1 MSSSSKTTDGMKKTD
16 TLLMPGVI
24 NTDEPARF
32 RHLNPKQFEAVTTKG
47 PVLVIAGAGTGKT
60 ATMVHRVSYLIHE
73 GVDPRRILLLTFTK
87 KAATEMQDRVSRL
100 FKNNVGKLVAGG
112 TFHSYANN
120 TLRQFANLIGI
131 PVNFNILDTP
141 DSEDVI
147 DKVRT
152 DLGVDRQVKTSP
164 KKGRL
169 YSIISASRNRQI
181 SIRQII
187 ETEYTGLKDY
197 ISAIEAV
204 EAEYKAYKIK
214 LGLLDYDDLI
224 ERLVIM
230 LKKNDALRQLV
241 SRRFDFLMVDEFQD
255 TNSLQLEL
263 VRLITPSGNNVMVV
277 GDDMQS
283 IYAFRGANHEN
294 ILKFPQL
301 FPGCKVITLEQN
313 YRSQPSLL
321 DFSNQIIANALTR
334 YDKQLWSD
342 KPVGPLPVVGKF
354 MDAGEEAAFVAD
366 EIQRYTETGVPNEQ
380 VAVLTRNA
388 RGSEHVELELT
399 IRGIPYVVVGG
410 VKFIER
416 KHVKDILA
424 YLKIAHNMKD
434 QISWHRVLKLL
445 PGIGVRTAEKI
456 LLFLEDGNILEYSPG
471 AKYEQTVRKLGQ
483 VINDIADDQVS
494 LPEKF
499 ERIKSHY
506 YPILESTDKDAEV
519 KKKDIE
525 LLQGMSSGYVSLDE
539 FLAELILNPPSKKLV
554 NRVDPLIDETDEKP
568 VTISTIHSAK
578 GLEWHTVFVIQV
590 LEGIIPSSKAVT
602 EEEVEEERRM
612 FYVACTRAKG
622 NLYLTY
628 PSFLPGY
635 NAYFHQP
642 SRFLEEIDDRKYLNI
657 NFFKK

>member
-1 MSSSSKTTDGMKKTD
+1 MKKTD

-47 PVLVIAGAGTGKT
+47 PALVIAGAGTGKT
-60 ATMVHRVSYLIHE
+60 ATMVHRVSYLIQE

-87 KAATEMQDRVSRL
+87 KAATDMQDRVSAL
-100 FKNNVGKLVAGG
+100 LKNNIGEQVAGG
-112 TFHSYANN
+112 TFHSYANH
-120 TLRQFANLIGI
+120 TLRQYANLIGI

-152 DLGVDRQVKTSP
+152 DLGVDRQVRTFP

-169 YSIISASRNRQI
+169 FFIISASRNRQI
-181 SIRQII
+181 SIRQLI
-187 ETEYTGLKDY
+187 EKEYTGLKDY

-204 EAEYKAYKIK
+204 AAEYMAYKIK
-214 LGLLDYDDLI
+214 HGLLDFDDLI

-230 LKKNDALRQLV
+230 LKKYDALRQLV

-263 VRLITPSGNNVMVV
+263 VRLITPKGDNIMVV

-321 DFSNQIIANALTR
+321 DFTNEIVANALIR
-334 YDKQLWSD
+334 FDKKLWSA
-342 KPVGPLPVVGKF
+342 KPVGLKPIVGKF
-354 MDAGEEAAFVAD
+354 MDAGEEAAFIAD
-366 EIQRYTETGVPNEQ
+366 EIQRYTETGVPTEQ
-380 VAVLTRNA
+380 VAVLTRNS

-399 IRGIPYVVVGG
+399 KRGIPYVVVGG

-424 YLKIAHNMKD
+424 YMKIAHNMKD

-445 PGIGVRTAEKI
+445 PGVGVRTAEKI

-471 AKYEQTVRKLGQ
+471 GKYEQPVRILGQ
-483 VINDIADDQVS
+483 VIHDIADDKVS

-506 YPILESTDKDAEV
+506 FPILDAIDKEAAV
-519 KKKDIE
+519 KKADIE
-525 LLQGMSSGYVSLDE
+525 LLQGMSAGYESLDE
-539 FLAELILNPPSKKLV
+539 FLSELILNPPSKKLV
-554 NRVDPLIDETDEKP
+554 SRVDPLIDETEGKP

-612 FYVACTRAKG
+612 FYVACTRAKE

-635 NAYFHQP
+635 NAFFHQP
-642 SRFLEEIDDRKYLNI
+642 SRFLEEIDDDKYLNI
-657 NFFKK
+657 NNLNNVYENN

>member
-1 MSSSSKTTDGMKKTD
+1 MNKTD
-16 TLLMPGVI
+16 ALPGVI
-24 NTDEPARF
+24 TTNRHSQF
-32 RHLNPKQFEAVTTKG
+32 RHLNPKQYEAVTTKG
-47 PVLVIAGAGTGKT
+47 PALVIAGAGTGKT

-87 KAATEMQDRVSRL
+87 KAATEMQDRVSAL
-100 FKNNVGKLVAGG
+100 LKNNIGKQVAGG
-112 TFHSYANN
+112 TFHSYANH
-120 TLRQFANLIGI
+120 TLRQYANLIGI
-131 PVNFNILDTP
+131 LVNFNILDTP

-152 DLGVDRQVKTSP
+152 DLGVDKQARAFPQ
-164 KKGRL
+164 KGRL
-169 YSIISASRNRQI
+169 YNIIAASRNRQI
-181 SIRQII
+181 SIRQVI
-187 ETEYTGLKDY
+187 ETEYTGLIDY
-197 ISAIEAV
+197 VSTIETVA
-204 EAEYKAYKIK
+204 AKYKAYKIK
-214 LGLLDYDDLI
+214 HGLLDFDDLI
-224 ERLVIM
+224 ETLVNELISNEELRRLVCQRY
-230 LKKNDALRQLV
+230 DY
-241 SRRFDFLMVDEFQD
+241 LMVDEFQD
-255 TNSLQLEL
+255 TNVLQLEL
-263 VRLITPSGNNVMVV
+263 VRLITPSGNNVLVV

-294 ILKFPQL
+294 ILKFPHL
-301 FPGCKVITLEQN
+301 FPGCKIITLEQN

-321 DFSNQIIANALTR
+321 DFSNEIVANALIR
-334 YDKQLWSD
+334 FDKKLWSD
-342 KPVGPLPVVGKF
+342 KPVGQMPVVGKF
-354 MDAGEEAAFVAD
+354 MDAGEEAEFIAV
-366 EIQRYTETGVPNEQ
+366 EIQRYMEAGVPTDQ
-380 VAVLTRNA
+380 IAVLTRNA

-434 QISWHRVLKLL
+434 QIAWHRVLKLL
-445 PGIGVRTAEKI
+445 PGVGTRTAEKI
-456 LLFLEDGNILEYSPG
+456 LLFLEGGNILEYSPG

-554 NRVDPLIDETDEKP
+554 NRVDPLIDETEEEP

-602 EEEVEEERRM
+602 KEEVEEERRM
-612 FYVACTRAKG
+612 FYVACTRAKE
-622 NLYLTY
+622 NFYMTY

-642 SRFLEEIDDRKYLNI
+642 SRFLEEIDDLKYLDISNLNYI
-657 NFFKK
+657 YGNK